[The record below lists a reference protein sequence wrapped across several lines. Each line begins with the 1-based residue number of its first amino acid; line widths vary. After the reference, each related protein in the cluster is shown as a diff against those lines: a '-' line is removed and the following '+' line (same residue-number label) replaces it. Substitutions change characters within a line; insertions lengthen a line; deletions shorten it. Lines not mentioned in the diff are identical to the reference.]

1 MFSTDQARA
10 WLEATG
16 AVIEANAA
24 ALTKLDQAIGD
35 GDHGVNMARGFKA
48 VGDKLPS
55 LADADFAALFKGVS
69 VALIGKVGGASGP
82 LYGSFYLG
90 LSKALAD
97 VGAAG
102 EIDDDTFAAGL
113 RAGLD
118 AVVARGKA
126 QLEDKTMV
134 DALTPAMDALEAALG
149 EGRGLGDALD
159 AALGEGRE
167 LGDALDAAAAAA
179 DEGKKATIPLIA
191 RKGRASYLGERSR
204 DHQDPGAT
212 SSHLIV
218 KALADVVNGRET

>member
-16 AVIEANAA
+16 AAIEANAT

-35 GDHGVNMARGFKA
+35 GDHGTNMVRGFKA
-48 VGDKLPS
+48 VGEKLPS
-55 LADADFAALFKGVS
+55 LADAGFGALFKGVS

-90 LSKALAD
+90 LSKAMAD
-97 VGAAG
+97 AG
-102 EIDDDTFAAGL
+102 EAAEVDDAAFAAGL

-118 AVVARGKA
+118 AVVSRGKA

-134 DALTPAMDALEAALG
+134 DALTPAMDAL
-149 EGRGLGDALD
+149 D
-159 AALGEGRE
+159 AALADGRD
-167 LGDALDAAAAAA
+167 LGDALDAAAAGA

-212 SSHLIV
+212 SSHLLV
-218 KALADVVNGRET
+218 KALADVVNGRSG